1 MDQALALAVARLL
14 TSLLLLLLVQLL
26 VQLLVVLRLVLLLVQ
41 LRLVLLL
48 VQLLVVLLRFPTKLL
63 LVFPLLSPHN
73 SWSPSYLEL
82 LQLLVMP
89 LLLDPSHLHRQR
101 YHRHHHHDLTRAH
114 SSENGTCGPPPPNS
128 HGHPMLDT
136 ELVRPAAAPAAEAA
150 AEPMTA
156 YCRGTTW

>member
-1 MDQALALAVARLL
+1 MALAVARLL
-14 TSLLLLLLVQLL
+14 TSLLLLRLVLLL
-26 VQLLVVLRLVLLLVQ
+26 VQLLVVFRLVLLLVQ

-63 LVFPLLSPHN
+63 MMVPLLSSHE
-73 SWSPSYLEL
+73 SRSPLLLEL

-101 YHRHHHHDLTRAH
+101 YHQHHHHALTRAA
-114 SSENGTCGPPPPNS
+114 SSENGTCGQPPPNS

-150 AEPMTA
+150 RDAMA
-156 YCRGTTW
+156 ASCRGTT